1 MLSHT
6 KKHYLKQVVSDFYI
20 DKIKYFEADIN
31 YTMLYFQD
39 GTVKRSAYSLKNF
52 ELLLQTNK
60 LFLRIHK
67 SYIIN
72 TDHISKVDMN
82 KGKVVM
88 EVNAELPISRRKL
101 VEFNKSNVFL
111 KLGKKIA

>member
-1 MLSHT
+1 MLSQT
-6 KKHYLKQVVSDFYI
+6 KKHYLKQVISDFYI

-52 ELLLQTNK
+52 EQLLQPNK

-72 TDHISKVDMN
+72 TNHISKVDMD
-82 KGKVVM
+82 KAKVVM
-88 EVNAELPISRRKL
+88 EVGAELPISRRKM
-101 VEFNKSNVFL
+101 VEFNKSNIFL
-111 KLGKKIA
+111 NLGKKIA